1 MSQQQRMD
9 CITRIHLK
17 VLGDKDVNTLV
28 PIPSTGASFTGLTN
42 ITDYTVSVV
51 AFNCAGSS
59 SPATITVLALKWH
72 IGLPRLLITAES
84 SLTPPIS
91 ANRAHLQSEPTSHQ
105 SPPPSE
111 PTSHQSPPPIR
122 AHPHQS
128 PPPIRAHLPSEPTP
142 IRAHLPSEP
151 TSHQSPPPIRA
162 HLPSEVTSHQSPPPI
177 RAHLHQSPPPI
188 RAPTTHQSPPPIRA
202 HLPSEPN
209 SNQSPLPI
217 RAHLQS
223 EPTPHVAAAGCQW
236 SLWWLGL
243 HLSADVL
250 MTGWDRGKPGA
261 LEIIVKSPL
270 TPAILDGSWQMAGA
284 SSPTSRKLQSNGP
297 SWTFI
302 PLTVETYCNWGM
314 RP

>member
-1 MSQQQRMD
+1 MGEVF
-9 CITRIHLK
+9 CTW
-17 VLGDKDVNTLV
+17 
-28 PIPSTGASFTGLTN
+28 N
-42 ITDYTVSVV
+42 ITS
-51 AFNCAGSS
+51 FSL
-59 SPATITVLALKWH
+59 AT
-72 IGLPRLLITAES
+72 ES

-91 ANRAHLQSEPTSHQ
+91 EPTSNQSPPPIRAHLQSEPTSN
-105 SPPPSE
+105 
-111 PTSHQSPPPIR
+111 
-122 AHPHQS
+122 QS
-128 PPPIRAHLPSEPTP
+128 PPPIRAHLQ
-142 IRAHLPSEP
+142 SEP
-151 TSHQSPPPIRA
+151 TSNQSPPP
-162 HLPSEVTSHQSPPPI
+162 S
-177 RAHLHQSPPPI
+177 
-188 RAPTTHQSPPPIRA
+188 
-202 HLPSEPN
+202 
-209 SNQSPLPI
+209 SPLPI
-217 RAHLQS
+217 RAHLPS